1 MFRRLLI
8 AVCLVVWC
16 ALSLQAQEDFRKQYE
31 DFRKGAASEYRA
43 FTDTVNAAF
52 ARAIGTDW
60 IKYELEEG
68 NTRQIRPEP
77 ETLPVAEGIP
87 ATFTVVQ
94 VSEAV
99 DTLSSQWPPT
109 TEAVSWMGREQDK
122 ALSKEIRFLFY
133 GAEQIVAVP
142 KEYGTFHPK
151 GISEKDVAA
160 FWEALSRYDY
170 NIILADCAKSRDL
183 CGYND
188 WAVLEWT
195 QALAHA
201 LFPDNIHSEQTVF
214 MIFLLNQYGLMT
226 RMARSGDTLIGLF
239 SAMQSV
245 YSRKYVVL
253 DTYPFYLTGAALPA
267 SEIFTYNASLMK
279 PARPLDLR
287 VRAPLTLGTPDA
299 CRTVTKESS
308 LFNTSI
314 DLPVNRQLMCFYDAY
329 PQTDVYVYARA
340 CPERRFAAA
349 LEAGLKKQLKG
360 MAPAEAVEKLLAFVQ
375 TEFRYQTD
383 AEQFGREKPFFPE
396 ENFVYPSNDCE
407 DRAALFAYL
416 VRTLT
421 GCATVLLEYPD
432 HICTAVKLPGERKG
446 DHVVIGGE
454 NYYVCD
460 PSYIGASVGM
470 SMNKYKNLAVKVYAL

>member
-1 MFRRLLI
+1 MFRRWLI
-8 AVCLVVWC
+8 TACLVAWSFT
-16 ALSLQAQEDFRKQYE
+16 SLQAQEDFRKQY
-31 DFRKGAASEYRA
+31 DTFRKEAASEHKA

-52 ARAIGTDW
+52 AKAIGAEW
-60 IKYELEEG
+60 VKYDLEEG
-68 NTRQIRPEP
+68 NRRQVRPEP
-77 ETLPVAEGIP
+77 EMLPVAEGLP

-99 DTLSSQWPPT
+99 DTIPSQWPPAA
-109 TEAVSWMGREQDK
+109 EAAQWMGQEQDK
-122 ALSKEIRFLFY
+122 SASREIRFLFY
-133 GAEQIVAVP
+133 GTEQAVNVP

-151 GISEKDVAA
+151 SISEKDVAA

-170 NIILADCAKSRDL
+170 NSILVDCVKYRDL

-188 WAVLEWT
+188 WAILEWT
-195 QALAHA
+195 QALSHA

-214 MIFLLNQYGLMT
+214 MIFLLNQYGLMA

-239 SAMQSV
+239 SAMQPV
-245 YSRKYVVL
+245 YARKYVVL
-253 DTYPFYLTGAALPA
+253 DTYPFYLTGPSLPA
-267 SEIFTYNASLMK
+267 SEVFTYNASFMK

-287 VRAPLTLGTPDA
+287 VHAPLALGTPEA
-299 CRTVTKESS
+299 YQTVTKESS
-308 LFNTSI
+308 LFNISI
-314 DLPVNRQLMCFYDAY
+314 DLPVNRQLMRFYDAY
-329 PQTDVYVYARA
+329 PQTEVYVYARA
-340 CPERRFAAA
+340 CPESHFAAA
-349 LEAGLKKQLKG
+349 LEAGLASQLKG
-360 MAPAEAVEKLLAFVQ
+360 MAPAEAVEKLLAFAQ

-383 AEQFGREKPFFPE
+383 TEQFGHEKPFFPE

-421 GCATVLLEYPD
+421 GYATVLLEYPD
-432 HICTAVKLPGERKG
+432 HICTAVRLPGERKG

-460 PSYIGASVGM
+460 PSYIGATVGM

>member
-8 AVCLVVWC
+8 ALCLVAWS
-16 ALSLQAQEDFRKQYE
+16 AISIQAQEDFRKQY
-31 DFRKGAASEYRA
+31 DAFRKGAVSEHKA

-52 ARAIGTDW
+52 ARAIGADW
-60 IKYELEEG
+60 VKYDLEEG
-68 NTRQIRPEP
+68 NTRQLRPDP
-77 ETLPVAEGIP
+77 ETLPVAEGLP
-87 ATFTVVQ
+87 ATYSVVQ

-109 TEAVSWMGREQDK
+109 TEAASWVEREQDK
-122 ALSKEIRFLFY
+122 TAYREIRFLFY
-133 GAEQIVAVP
+133 GAEQIVTVP

-160 FWEALSRYDY
+160 FWEALSQYNY
-170 NIILADCAKSRDL
+170 NIILADCAKYRDI

-188 WAVLEWT
+188 WAVLEWI
-195 QALAHA
+195 QALSCA
-201 LFPDNIHSEQTVF
+201 LFPDNIYSEQTVF
-214 MIFLLNQYGLMT
+214 MIFLLNQDGLMT
-226 RMARSGDTLIGLF
+226 RMARSGDNLIGLF
-239 SAMQSV
+239 SAMQPV
-245 YSRKYVVL
+245 YARKFVVL
-253 DTYPFYLTGAALPA
+253 DTYTFYLTVPSLPA
-267 SEIFTYNASLMK
+267 SEIFTYNVSLMK
-279 PARPLDLR
+279 PARPVDLR
-287 VRAPLTLGTPDA
+287 VRAPLSIGTLEA
-299 CRTVTKESS
+299 YQTVTKESA

-314 DLPVNRQLMCFYDAY
+314 DLPVNQQLMRFYDAY
-329 PQTDVYVYARA
+329 PQTDVSVYARA
-340 CPERRFAAA
+340 CPERRFAAS
-349 LEAGLKKQLKG
+349 LEVGLKIQLKG

-407 DRAALFAYL
+407 DRAALFTYL

-432 HICTAVKLPGERKG
+432 HICTAVRLPGERNG

-460 PSYIGASVGM
+460 PSYIGATVGM
-470 SMNKYKNLAVKVYAL
+470 SMNKYKNLSVKVYAL

>member
-1 MFRRLLI
+1 MLRRLLI
-8 AVCLVVWC
+8 AAFLVAWS
-16 ALSLQAQEDFRKQYE
+16 ALSLQAQEDFRKQY
-31 DFRKGAASEYRA
+31 DAFRKGAASEHKA

-52 ARAIGTDW
+52 ARAIGADW
-60 IKYELEEG
+60 VKYNLEEG

-77 ETLPVAEGIP
+77 ETLPVADGLP

-99 DTLSSQWPPT
+99 DTISSQWPPV
-109 TEAVSWMGREQDK
+109 TEAAVWQGREEDK
-122 ALSKEIRFLFY
+122 ALSNKIRFLFY
-133 GAEQIVAVP
+133 GAEQIVTVP

-170 NIILADCAKSRDL
+170 NIILADCAKYRDI

-188 WAVLEWT
+188 WAVLEWI
-195 QALAHA
+195 QALSCA
-201 LFPDNIHSEQTVF
+201 LFPDNIYSEQTVF
-214 MIFLLNQYGLMT
+214 RIFLLNQYGLMT
-226 RMARSGDTLIGLF
+226 RMARSGDNLIGLF
-239 SAMQSV
+239 SAMQPV

-253 DTYPFYLTGAALPA
+253 DTYPFYLTGASLPA
-267 SEIFTYNASLMK
+267 SEVFTYNASFMK

-287 VRAPLTLGTPDA
+287 VRAPLELGPPEA
-299 CRTVTKESS
+299 YQTVSKESS
-308 LFNTSI
+308 LFNSSI
-314 DLPVNRQLMCFYDAY
+314 ELPVNRQLMRFYDAY
-329 PQTDVYVYARA
+329 PQTEVFVYARA
-340 CPERRFAAA
+340 IPESGFAAA
-349 LEAGLKKQLKG
+349 LEAGLKQKLRG
-360 MAPAEAVEKLLAFVQ
+360 VDPVEAVEKLLAFVQ
-375 TEFRYQTD
+375 MEFRYQTD

-432 HICTAVKLPGERKG
+432 HICTAVRLPGERNG

-460 PSYIGASVGM
+460 PSYIGATVGM
-470 SMNKYKNLAVKVYAL
+470 SMNKYKNLSVKVYAL